1 MGGVAT
7 WAELI
12 VPPRRLSRAEI
23 AWLAFVT
30 VQALDGVFSYVGVA
44 TIGSGI
50 EANPL
55 LAWYLQMFGP
65 GAAFL
70 GAKLFAVACGAVL
83 YMTHHHRMV
92 AGLTAMYA
100 IVAVGPWIH
109 VLSSHPA

>member
-1 MGGVAT
+1 MAT
-7 WAELI
+7 WAELV
-12 VPPRRLSRAEI
+12 VPPRGLSRAELL
-23 AWLAFVT
+23 WLAFVT

-44 TIGSGI
+44 TLGPGI

-55 LAWYLQMFGP
+55 LGWYLEVFGP

-83 YMTHHHRMV
+83 YMTHHHRVV
-92 AGLTAMYA
+92 AGLTLMY
-100 IVAVGPWIH
+100 VVFAVGPWIH

>member
-1 MGGVAT
+1 MAT
-7 WAELI
+7 WAELV
-12 VPPRRLSRAEI
+12 VPPRGLSRAEML
-23 AWLAFVT
+23 WLAFVT

-44 TIGSGI
+44 TLGPGI

-55 LAWYLQMFGP
+55 LAWYLELFGP

-83 YMTHHHRMV
+83 YMTHYHRVV
-92 AGLTAMYA
+92 AGLTVMY
-100 IVAVGPWIH
+100 VVFAVGPWIH

>member
-1 MGGVAT
+1 MAT

-12 VPPRRLSRAEI
+12 VPPRGLSRAEM

-30 VQALDGVFSYVGVA
+30 VQALDGVFSYVGVY
-44 TIGSGI
+44 TVGSGI

-83 YMTHHHRMV
+83 YMTNRHRVV
-92 AGLTAMYA
+92 ASLTAIY
-100 IVAVGPWIH
+100 VVFAVVPWIH